1 LKKIL
6 LYKLWSDKFNIT
18 INMMN
23 IIIYILNIVIFF
35 VIKSVNIKNI
45 IIAI

>member
-1 LKKIL
+1 
-6 LYKLWSDKFNIT
+6 
-18 INMMN
+18 MMN

-45 IIAI
+45 IIAIKILWFLL